1 MDRVDYQAIYEE
13 VMGCVGGHMSE
24 AHPWYIM
31 GLVGAAV
38 KTTLNLVSDELA
50 ELSPF
55 MGEGF

>member
-1 MDRVDYQAIYEE
+1 MDRVDYQAIYDE
-13 VMGCVGGHMSE
+13 VMGRAGLHLSD
-24 AHPWYIM
+24 AHPWFIM
-31 GLVGAAV
+31 WLVGTAV